1 MRSKIRIVMN
11 KVLFALNCA
20 LLVGCSRGKD
30 PIKLPEYSIVNEV
43 VGGGL
48 RQVIYMTNGVSF
60 YFSESNIVIWPTT
73 NSSVV
78 VVYDS
83 KTKAFKS
90 TMLKLPEANG
100 EPSQLVLDTNADG
113 VPEVRKLGSG
123 LINQVLFRGEWYS
136 KRNKGKNVVVTNEAQ
151 EIELHFNGRRYVE
164 VVKSWG
170 ALDP

>member
-1 MRSKIRIVMN
+1 
-11 KVLFALNCA
+11 
-20 LLVGCSRGKD
+20 
-30 PIKLPEYSIVNEV
+30 
-43 VGGGL
+43 
-48 RQVIYMTNGVSF
+48 
-60 YFSESNIVIWPTT
+60 
-73 NSSVV
+73 
-78 VVYDS
+78 
-83 KTKAFKS
+83 
-90 TMLKLPEANG
+90 MLKLPEANG

-170 ALDP
+170 VLDP